1 MDIEK
6 MKEGLQKVLATEN
19 LHLYD
24 LQTRQED
31 DARVLEV
38 IIDESLD
45 LDALTN
51 ISTKISVAMD
61 QLDKD
66 QNPYLLDV
74 TCVGVERP
82 LRSLEEVKAHV
93 GDYIYLRS
101 KQGDE
106 IQGDLLEVDG
116 QELRLKI
123 KNKNIAKKISVSYED
138 IENVRLAVRF

>member
-38 IIDESLD
+38 ILDESLD

-66 QNPYLLDV
+66 QNTYLLDV